1 MNLNNA
7 AVSPP
12 PLEVEQAVVDAYRL
26 ISRNPDVNMWSKLD
40 AALPDIK
47 AELAQ
52 LIDCAPTEIAL
63 NRNSSEGLSTA
74 IFGIPLQPGDE
85 VLISPW
91 DCPSA
96 RAGWLQRREREGIEP
111 VVCQFGLLD
120 DDEAIIKTYSRAI
133 TPRTRVMLLTHMY
146 HWNGR
151 LLPVERLCA
160 LAGEHGIV
168 TVVDGAQTFAQMPVS
183 FRKLG
188 CDIFITSLHKWLGAR
203 VGNGMLV
210 VREGLIDDTWPLLA
224 PFDPPPLRIDKFD
237 HWNLGTYNS
246 AIQAGIVPAIRL
258 HRRIGVERIQRRLS
272 ELTRYWIERARD
284 IPGFRLHTPLNAGP
298 LDAGPWA
305 PWRSSPSTAWIR
317 ASSSACCVS
326 STGSMSNIAGSR
338 VSRGCAFPRTS
349 TCAKHEL
356 DVFADALQSG
366 RSAAAERARPADAA
380 HRHVPSSGDMAP
392 FLSRLCWH
400 WIGLSRESLP
410 AADSLR

>member
-1 MNLNNA
+1 MNFIDVDSPASDTPEAFWQEVRAAYPRQEPLLNLNNA

-91 DCPSA
+91 DYPSA

-111 VVCQFGLLD
+111 VDCQFGLLA
-120 DDEAIIKTYSRAI
+120 DDEAIIEAYSRAI
-133 TPRTRVMLLTHMY
+133 TPRTRAMLLTHMY

-160 LAGEHGIV
+160 LAREHGII

-188 CDIFITSLHKWLGAR
+188 CDIFITSLHKWLGAP

-237 HWNLGTYNS
+237 HWSLGTYNS
-246 AIQAGIVPAIRL
+246 AIQAGIMPAIRL

-284 IPGFRLHTPLNAGP
+284 IPGFRLHAPLNAGP
-298 LDAGPWA
+298 LDAGPLDA
-305 PWRSSPSTAWIR
+305 GHLGAVALFSIDGVDSRQLER
-317 ASSSACCVS
+317 VLREQHRVHVKFRCVEAV
-326 STGSMSNIAGSR
+326 AGLR
-338 VSRGCAFPRTS
+338 VSPHIYMR
-349 TCAKHEL
+349 KDEL
-356 DVFADALQSG
+356 DVFVDALQ
-366 RSAAAERARPADAA
+366 AAVSSCGARA
-380 HRHVPSSGDMAP
+380 
-392 FLSRLCWH
+392 SR
-400 WIGLSRESLP
+400 
-410 AADSLR
+410 

>member
-1 MNLNNA
+1 MNFNDVDSPTSDTPEAFWQEVRAAYPRQEPLLNLNNA

-12 PLEVEQAVVDAYRL
+12 PLEVEQAVIDAYRL

-91 DCPSA
+91 DYPSA
-96 RAGWLQRREREGIEP
+96 RAGWLQRREREGIQP

-120 DDEAIIKTYSRAI
+120 DDEAIIEAYSRAI

-160 LAGEHGIV
+160 LAREHGIV

-188 CDIFITSLHKWLGAR
+188 CDVFITSLHKWLGAP

-246 AIQAGIVPAIRL
+246 AIQAGIMPAIRL

-272 ELTRYWIERARD
+272 ELTRYWIERAHD
-284 IPGFRLHTPLNAGP
+284 IPGFRLHAPLNAEP
-298 LDAGPWA
+298 LGAVTLFSIDGVDS
-305 PWRSSPSTAWIR
+305 RQLER
-317 ASSSACCVS
+317 VLREQHRVHVKYRRVED
-326 STGSMSNIAGSR
+326 IAGLR
-338 VSRGCAFPRTS
+338 VSPHIYMR
-349 TCAKHEL
+349 KDEL
-356 DVFADALQSG
+356 DVFVDAMQAAVCSRG
-366 RSAAAERARPADAA
+366 VSAAAFPAVSAA
-380 HRHVPSSGDMAP
+380 QD
-392 FLSRLCWH
+392 
-400 WIGLSRESLP
+400 
-410 AADSLR
+410 D

>member
-1 MNLNNA
+1 LLSA
-7 AVSPP
+7 
-12 PLEVEQAVVDAYRL
+12 
-26 ISRNPDVNMWSKLD
+26 DV
-40 AALPDIK
+40 
-47 AELAQ
+47 
-52 LIDCAPTEIAL
+52 
-63 NRNSSEGLSTA
+63 R
-74 IFGIPLQPGDE
+74 PGR
-85 VLISPW
+85 VSPW
-91 DCPSA
+91 DYPSA
-96 RAGWLQRREREGIEP
+96 RAGWLQRREREGVQP

-160 LAGEHGIV
+160 LAREHGIV

-188 CDIFITSLHKWLGAR
+188 CDIFITSLHKWLGAP

-246 AIQAGIVPAIRL
+246 AIQAGIMPAIHL

-284 IPGFRLHTPLNAGP
+284 IPGFRLHTPLDAAP
-298 LDAGPWA
+298 LDAGSLGA
-305 PWRSSPSTAWIR
+305 VALFSIDGVDSRQLER
-317 ASSSACCVS
+317 VLREQHRVHVKYRRVED
-326 STGSMSNIAGSR
+326 IAGLR
-338 VSRGCAFPRTS
+338 VSPHIYMR
-349 TCAKHEL
+349 KDEL
-356 DVFADALQSG
+356 DVFVDALQ
-366 RSAAAERARPADAA
+366 AAVSSCGARA
-380 HRHVPSSGDMAP
+380 
-392 FLSRLCWH
+392 SR
-400 WIGLSRESLP
+400 
-410 AADSLR
+410 